1 MKRFVRE
8 QTVSRIETLRDEM
21 DSIAEQPDEAD
32 PLHRTRVAA
41 RRLQQ
46 CLELFGDYLHKL
58 KVSKLQRRIRKLV
71 KATGSVRTCDITLG
85 LLKSAGVRNDRLKKQ
100 IEHQR
105 AHLQKDLATHVDK
118 LHHKSVWHH
127 PAKLRVS
134 KRSKGAW
141 DMRQTP
147 AANARRVLPGMVETW
162 FNAGDETLTGG
173 HDALHRFRLSGKRL
187 RYTLEL
193 FADLYANKIEP
204 PLDGLRSVQDRLGS
218 IQDCVASMPL
228 LNGNSRAEAA
238 IQRLLAMREQDF
250 RTYWLA
256 NISKQRELWIAS
268 LEGTEESNGALS
280 SSPRKSRAARTR

>member
-1 MKRFVRE
+1 MGY
-8 QTVSRIETLRDEM
+8 
-21 DSIAEQPDEAD
+21 
-32 PLHRTRVAA
+32 
-41 RRLQQ
+41 QQ
-46 CLELFGDYLHKL
+46 
-58 KVSKLQRRIRKLV
+58 
-71 KATGSVRTCDITLG
+71 G
-85 LLKSAGVRNDRLKKQ
+85 LSGLSASSNDLDV
-100 IEHQR
+100 I
-105 AHLQKDLATHVDK
+105 
-118 LHHKSVWHH
+118 
-127 PAKLRVS
+127 
-134 KRSKGAW
+134 GNNI
-141 DMRQTP
+141 
-147 AANARRVLPGMVETW
+147 ANANTVGFKQST
-162 FNAGDETLTGG
+162 AQ
-173 HDALHRFRLSGKRL
+173 
-187 RYTLEL
+187 